1 MRKYLPF
8 LSIVVLIALAAG
20 CPRPRNRSFEFT
32 SADLQGGGRW
42 TNFLAGAAEDTAGGG
57 ETAPAPTREIV
68 EPDVIRRDGEL
79 LYVLNQYRG
88 LTIVDLDTE
97 ELVAQVPTYGYPR
110 DLYLVGDRAY
120 VLVAYASEF
129 DVKDDTISYDIESRL
144 YVVDVAQPDEAEILG
159 SFDLEGDLVESRLVG
174 DILYAVGA
182 DYEWYW
188 LDGGVAEGGGGSV
201 VKAQTSGSWVTS
213 INIAD
218 PNNIFEADQISFDGL
233 GSVIHVTTEAI
244 YVAASS
250 WQTDS
255 TQITCVDISN
265 PAGAMQVRDSVA
277 VPGQVADKFKMDV
290 WNQVLRVVSS
300 AWSDERR
307 IYVSTVDVSDPDD
320 LVPLAELEFERARG
334 DSLFATRFDGARA
347 YIVTYFVVDPLFVV
361 DLSDPVNPSIEG
373 ELEVPG
379 WSTYIEPMGDRLLA
393 LGVDDTNGRR
403 VSMSLFNVADPANPS
418 LIERVS
424 FGQSW
429 SWSSAYN
436 DVKSL
441 TVLDDLIIVPF
452 SGWEDDF
459 GGFERLQF
467 VSYTPDDLT
476 KNGVVDVEGTVLR
489 SFEYNSL
496 YYAATTEQ
504 LAKIDATDRNAPQ
517 VVDSIVLAENV
528 ADFVELSASL
538 GVELITQYDTGLTIA
553 RRADLPLKSLAGEVE
568 VEIGELVDAFAYGSS
583 VVLVGA
589 TWDGE
594 SAYKVAIVDFTDPN
608 APEIDAIVDVDVSP
622 YYGYWWW
629 GPYLPY
635 IDTVGVASDA
645 LIAPW
650 YPVQQQGSAFL
661 IGDNLVLRCSA
672 DSYDDVIG
680 GEAPNEGLAIVDL
693 TQPAWT
699 STVGLGFEQVVS
711 VHEDNGKVYI
721 ASKVAMN
728 SFNVFGDPLCAYFV
742 TAFDPATGGASPTA
756 NVPGIFVQYDA
767 GTQIMTL
774 RDDQWSAGY
783 DYTST
788 LNTVQWAGGDT
799 VTELDELTL
808 PEGTSN
814 VLGRGSRIFL
824 EAYDNGVRLYGAS
837 VAANGNLSLGQ
848 STLVTDGWAN
858 LIDAKGTSAYLSVGG
873 GAIVRYDCAG
883 KPALEELVQVMGTPS
898 QMHFGSSAAYAPLG
912 YFGIVSLG
920 L

>member
-1 MRKYLPF
+1 
-8 LSIVVLIALAAG
+8 
-20 CPRPRNRSFEFT
+20 
-32 SADLQGGGRW
+32 
-42 TNFLAGAAEDTAGGG
+42 
-57 ETAPAPTREIV
+57 
-68 EPDVIRRDGEL
+68 
-79 LYVLNQYRG
+79 
-88 LTIVDLDTE
+88 
-97 ELVAQVPTYGYPR
+97 
-110 DLYLVGDRAY
+110 
-120 VLVAYASEF
+120 
-129 DVKDDTISYDIESRL
+129 
-144 YVVDVAQPDEAEILG
+144 
-159 SFDLEGDLVESRLVG
+159 
-174 DILYAVGA
+174 
-182 DYEWYW
+182 
-188 LDGGVAEGGGGSV
+188 
-201 VKAQTSGSWVTS
+201 
-213 INIAD
+213 
-218 PNNIFEADQISFDGL
+218 
-233 GSVIHVTTEAI
+233 
-244 YVAASS
+244 
-250 WQTDS
+250 
-255 TQITCVDISN
+255 
-265 PAGAMQVRDSVA
+265 
-277 VPGQVADKFKMDV
+277 

-307 IYVSTVDVSDPDD
+307 IYVSTVDVSDPND

-347 YIVTYFVVDPLFVV
+347 YVVTYFVVDPLFVV
-361 DLSDPVNPSIEG
+361 DLSDPMNPSIEG

-403 VSMSLFNVADPANPS
+403 VSMSLFNVADPANPF

-424 FGQSW
+424 FGQNW

-436 DVKSL
+436 DVKAL

-467 VSYTPDDLT
+467 ISYTPDDLT

-489 SFEYNSL
+489 TFGYNDL

-553 RRADLPLKSLAGEVE
+553 RRADLPLKSAAGEVE
-568 VEIGELVDAFAYGSS
+568 VAIGELVDAFAYGSS
-583 VVLVGA
+583 AVLVGA

-661 IGDNLVLRCSA
+661 IGNRLVLRCSA

-699 STVGLGFEQVVS
+699 STVGLGFERVVS
-711 VHEDNGKVYI
+711 VHDGDGKVYI
-721 ASKVAMN
+721 ASKVALN

-742 TAFDPATGGASPTA
+742 TAFDPATGAASPTA

-767 GTQIMTL
+767 ATQIMTL

-788 LNTVQWAGGDT
+788 LNTVQWTGGDT

-808 PEGTSN
+808 PDGTSN
-814 VLGRGSRIFL
+814 VLGRGSKIFL
-824 EAYDNGVRLYGAS
+824 EAYDNGVLLYGAS

-858 LIDAKGTSAYLSVGG
+858 LIDAKGASAYLSVGG
-873 GAIVRYDCAG
+873 GAIARYDCTG
-883 KPALEELVQVMGTPS
+883 KPSLEELVQVMGTPS

-912 YFGIVSLG
+912 YFGIVSLE